1 MAAEARKQQK
11 LYFVYAQKDEVFKQ
25 EFEDYLINLQQNGF
39 IAEWIERQA
48 QQGTDWSQVNDPRLL
63 EASLYVLLLSPA
75 LLATGYCSGMEF
87 HTALARRQ
95 TGDMHLIPIL
105 LHKVDVTGNPL
116 EAMQSL
122 PGNRSP
128 VSSWR
133 ERHEA
138 WWEVYHD
145 LQRALTQFSHR

>member
-1 MAAEARKQQK
+1 MAVEARKQQK
-11 LYFVYAQKDEVFKQ
+11 LYFVYAQKDEALKQ

-48 QQGTDWSQVNDPRLL
+48 QRGTDWSQVNDPRLL

-75 LLATGYCSGMEF
+75 LLATGYCSGTEF
-87 HTALARRQ
+87 HTAWASMQARE
-95 TGDMHLIPIL
+95 MLLIPVIL
-105 LHKVDVTGNPL
+105 HQVDLTGHPL
-116 EAMQSL
+116 QSL
-122 PGNRSP
+122 RGLPKNGSP

-138 WWEVYHD
+138 WWEVYSAIQGILRRD
-145 LQRALTQFSHR
+145 SHR